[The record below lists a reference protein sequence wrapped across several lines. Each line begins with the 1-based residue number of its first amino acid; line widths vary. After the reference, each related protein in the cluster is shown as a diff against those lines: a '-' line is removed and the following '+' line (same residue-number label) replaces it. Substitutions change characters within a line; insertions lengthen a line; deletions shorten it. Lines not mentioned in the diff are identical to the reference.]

1 MGTIVGP
8 LIQAMHIDGTSQYAW
23 RANPSFKNA
32 SAGGV
37 SIWVRANSLLSS
49 AGTTGIVTMADSAGG
64 AKKFMS
70 FDLRRNSGFPSSTS
84 TYIGITDYHTGTGVG
99 VYGYSPT
106 AISAS
111 VWINAVFG
119 SDGNL
124 YINGSLQ
131 TLISPSGLLLGA
143 GWYNSISA
151 GNKDFAI
158 GARRLAGVASSF
170 SAIDIMNVNYL
181 PGRSFTSTEAAEI
194 YAAKKCAPPSSLSMY
209 ASLAP
214 IYTFN
219 GNTNDLLNV
228 ENLTA
233 VASPTYISP

>member
-8 LIQAMHIDGTSQYAW
+8 LIQAMHLDGTSQYAW
-23 RANPSFKNA
+23 KANPTFKND
-32 SAGGV
+32 SAGGI
-37 SIWVRANSLLSS
+37 SLWVRANSLLSS
-49 AGTTGIVTMADSAGG
+49 YGTTGIVTMADSAGG
-64 AKKFMS
+64 ATKFMS

-84 TYIGITDYHTGTGVG
+84 TYIGITDFHAGSPVA
-99 VYGYSPT
+99 YGYSPT

-111 VWINAVFG
+111 AWLNAIFG
-119 SDGNL
+119 SDGSL

-131 TLISPSGLLLGA
+131 TLIKPIGLLLGA

-151 GNKDFAI
+151 ANKDFAI
-158 GARRLAGVASSF
+158 GARRLAGVASNF

-194 YAAKKCAPPSSLSMY
+194 YAAGKCADPSTLSMY